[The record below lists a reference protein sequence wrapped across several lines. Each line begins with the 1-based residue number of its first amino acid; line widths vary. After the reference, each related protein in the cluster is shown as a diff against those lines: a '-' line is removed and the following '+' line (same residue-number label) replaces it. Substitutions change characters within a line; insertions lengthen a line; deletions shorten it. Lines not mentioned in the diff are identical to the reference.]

1 MEQYLITDRRYE
13 DVARKSWGDKYIIIP
28 SVNCKSLSDP
38 VSYHPD
44 MVLFKTAPKEYI
56 CAPDVFCE
64 YETLLKPLGINLIC
78 GKTELGCNYPSDIA
92 YNVLKSEKTA
102 LAKFS
107 ATDPDIISYLDAHGI
122 KKINVSQGYSKCSVC
137 AGDGWAITADEGIC
151 RALKNEGKDVL
162 QIPPGEIQL
171 FGYDYGFI
179 GGASGIS
186 ESGGVYFFGDLSS
199 VSFGRDIYD
208 FLCKKKIEIFQ
219 IKNYPLTDV
228 GTIMFL

>member
-1 MEQYLITDRRYE
+1 MEQYMIIDSRYE
-13 DVARKSWGDKYIIIP
+13 NIAKESWGDKYIIIP
-28 SVNCKSLSDP
+28 SVNCKSLSGP

-44 MVLFKTAPKEYI
+44 MVLFKTASKEYI

-78 GKTELGCNYPSDIA
+78 GKTELNCNYPSDIA

-107 ATDPDIISYLDAHGI
+107 ATDPDIISYLDARGI
-122 KKINVSQGYSKCSVC
+122 KRINVNQGYSKCSVC
-137 AGDGWAITADEGIC
+137 AGNGWAITADEGIL
-151 RALKNEGKDVL
+151 RVLKNEGKDVL
-162 QIPPGEIQL
+162 QIPPGEIL
-171 FGYDYGFI
+171 LSGYDYGFI

-186 ESGGVYFFGDLSS
+186 ESGEVYFFGDLSS

-208 FLCKKKIEIFQ
+208 FLSLKKIKIFQ

-228 GTIMFL
+228 GTIMFF